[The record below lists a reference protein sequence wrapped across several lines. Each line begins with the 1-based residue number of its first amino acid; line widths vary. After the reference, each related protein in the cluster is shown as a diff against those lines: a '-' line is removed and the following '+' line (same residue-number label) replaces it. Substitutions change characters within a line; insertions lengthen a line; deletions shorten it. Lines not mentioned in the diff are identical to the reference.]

1 MAIPIKKCLKCDVWI
16 LFGFDSPSV
25 RHFVQALT
33 FLSKGGSLMET
44 IRWMSLIIVLG
55 LLGLTFL
62 GLAIKIVRQ
71 YERGVV
77 LRFGRLIKTRQPGF
91 NLIIPVV
98 DRMIKVDL
106 RVVTMVVEPQVVI
119 TKDNVTIK
127 VDAVV
132 YFMVMD
138 PVKSVIHV
146 ADYTKATSQI
156 ALTTLRSVLGQSDLD
171 ELLFERDKI
180 NKRLREIIDQH
191 TEPWGVMVSV
201 VEVKDVQ
208 LPDPMQRAMAK
219 QAEAERE
226 KRAKVIHAQGEYQAA
241 ETLRQAA
248 QIISIEPAALQ
259 LRYLQTLTEIAGEK
273 NSTII
278 PISLDIANGISAL
291 GKKVGVPGT

>member
-1 MAIPIKKCLKCDVWI
+1 
-16 LFGFDSPSV
+16 
-25 RHFVQALT
+25 
-33 FLSKGGSLMET
+33 MET
-44 IRWMSLIIVLG
+44 IRWMSLIIILG
-55 LLGLTFL
+55 LFSIAFL
-62 GLAIKIVRQ
+62 SLAIKIVRQ

-77 LRFGRLIKTRQPGF
+77 LRFGRLIKTREPGF
-91 NLIIPVV
+91 NLIIPLV
-98 DRMIKVDL
+98 DRMVKVDL

-138 PVKSVIHV
+138 PVKAVLQV
-146 ADYTKATSQI
+146 ADYIKATTQI

-180 NKRLREIIDQH
+180 NKRLSAIIDQH

-208 LPDPMQRAMAK
+208 LPDPMQRAMAR

-278 PISLDIANGISAL
+278 PISLDISNSIHAI
-291 GKKVGVPGT
+291 GKKVGVPGMLTND

>member
-1 MAIPIKKCLKCDVWI
+1 
-16 LFGFDSPSV
+16 
-25 RHFVQALT
+25 
-33 FLSKGGSLMET
+33 MET
-44 IRWMSLIIVLG
+44 IRWMSLIIIMG
-55 LLGLTFL
+55 LLGITFL
-62 GLAIKIVRQ
+62 GLAIKIVKQ

-77 LRFGRLIKTRQPGF
+77 LRFGRLIRTRDPGF
-91 NLIIPVV
+91 NLIIPII

-106 RVVTMVVEPQVVI
+106 RVITMVVEPQVVI

-132 YFMVMD
+132 YFMVKD
-138 PVKSVIHV
+138 PVKAVLQV
-146 ADYTKATSQI
+146 ADYIKATTQI

-180 NKRLREIIDQH
+180 NKRLSEIIDHH

-208 LPDPMQRAMAK
+208 LPDPMQRAMAR

-248 QIISIEPAALQ
+248 KIISIEPAALQ

-278 PISLDIANGISAL
+278 PISLDIGNTINSI
-291 GKKVGVPGT
+291 GKKAGVPGLLTNE

>member
-1 MAIPIKKCLKCDVWI
+1 
-16 LFGFDSPSV
+16 
-25 RHFVQALT
+25 
-33 FLSKGGSLMET
+33 MEA
-44 IRWMSLIIVLG
+44 IRWMSLVIILG
-55 LLGLTFL
+55 LVGITFL

-77 LRFGRLIKTRQPGF
+77 LRFGRLIKTREPGF
-91 NLIIPVV
+91 NMIIPIV
-98 DRMIKVDL
+98 DRMIKVEL

-119 TKDNVTIK
+119 TKDNVTLK

-132 YFMVMD
+132 YFMVVD
-138 PVKSVIHV
+138 PVKAVIQV
-146 ADYTKATSQI
+146 ADYIKATTQI
-156 ALTTLRSVLGQSDLD
+156 ALTSLRSVLGQSDLD
-171 ELLFERDKI
+171 ELLFERDRI

-208 LPDPMQRAMAK
+208 LPDPMQRAMAR

-226 KRAKVIHAQGEYQAA
+226 KRAKVIHAQGEFQAA

-248 QIISIEPAALQ
+248 RIISIEPAALQ

-273 NSTII
+273 NSTMI
-278 PISLDIANGISAL
+278 PSTLDIANTLQAI
-291 GKKVGVPGT
+291 GKKAGVPGLPTNE